1 VIEAVSK
8 AETPEDVV
16 HRLVNSLPATLLG
29 SAVCARLRTL
39 SILPT
44 IEAAKRCG
52 EFFQALGF
60 ISHAETLFDTLA
72 LSFPDRPAG
81 LVGLAQIAMHRKHW
95 KLALTRWDA
104 LMSKFPRQKNFYWL
118 TAYTQALEELG
129 RSAEA
134 TVSLA
139 ELTRNYTEQP
149 LMSIGKARSDMK
161 RGHWAIAIKGWDE
174 LLAAFPDDRAVPS
187 WKLARATALIEL
199 GRYEESEP
207 ELRHLIQADPWM
219 LPALHTLIRCYCMT
233 GRYAEALNELQSGI
247 FADAELPVLFPQKM
261 QILMELSQFEAARA
275 AFSLYMQHA
284 GDQESLEILFTY
296 ASPLHEGSRLT
307 EIHTDLLRRL
317 DALSASATVENTA
330 SGNTL
335 RERIKLALKY
345 GFQANANPI
354 GNDGADQKVESRLR
368 NKTVA
373 VYDKF
378 AVIQE
383 VRRLLP
389 TVEGIAVTGSA
400 AYEGSRFVAE
410 SDIDVV
416 AIYSKNGFAWGR
428 VDGRVLEIQTMR
440 VEMIKRRTQNPQHQL
455 TNWVWNTGKVGG
467 AEVLWGPSL
476 ENLVRSQITARTR
489 LVAGTTLIGELL
501 NNQHK
506 AKSGSRLQSLDVP
519 LVLTA
524 LRRVVSDALP
534 IRAEADSDLVDFTVM
549 SDFTKELENALIL
562 GEQARDILCNNDE
575 VQKIM
580 YWSAHR
586 TALEWLRRAMGIN
599 LEMPEVG
606 CLE

>member
-8 AETPEDVV
+8 AETTEEVV
-16 HRLVNSLPATLLG
+16 QRVANSLPATLIG
-29 SAVCARLRTL
+29 AAVFERLRTL

-52 EFFQALGF
+52 EFLQGLGF
-60 ISHAETLFDTLA
+60 ISHAETLFDSLA
-72 LSFPDRPAG
+72 SSFPDRPAG
-81 LVGLAQIAMHRKHW
+81 LLGLAQIAMHRKHW
-95 KLALTRWDA
+95 KLALMRWDA

-118 TAYTQALEELG
+118 TAHTQALEELG

-134 TVSLA
+134 AVGLA
-139 ELTRNYTEQP
+139 EIARNYTEQP
-149 LMSIGKARSDMK
+149 LMSVGKARSDMK
-161 RGHWAIAIKGWDE
+161 RGHWTIAIEGWDA
-174 LLAAFPDDRAVPS
+174 LLAAFPDDRAVPG
-187 WKLARATALIEL
+187 WKLARATSLIEL
-199 GRYEESEP
+199 GNYKEAEP

-219 LPALHTLIRCYCMT
+219 LPALHTLIRCCCMT
-233 GRYAEALNELQSGI
+233 GRYAEALNELQSCI

-261 QILMELSQFEAARA
+261 QILMELLQFEAARA

-284 GDQESLEILFTY
+284 VDQESLETLFTY
-296 ASPLHEGSRLT
+296 ASPLHEGLRLT
-307 EIHTDLLRRL
+307 EIYTDLLRRL
-317 DALSASATVENTA
+317 DALSASATVENPA
-330 SGNTL
+330 SGNDL
-335 RERIKLALKY
+335 RERIKLTLKY
-345 GFQANANPI
+345 GTQANASPI
-354 GNDGADQKVESRLR
+354 GIDAADEKTEGRLR
-368 NKTVA
+368 NKTKA
-373 VYDKF
+373 VYDKS

-389 TVEGIAVTGSA
+389 SVEGIAVTGSA

-416 AIYSKNGFAWGR
+416 ALYPKNGFAWGR

-440 VEMIKRRTQNPQHQL
+440 VEMIKRRTQNPQHHL
-455 TNWVWNTGKVGG
+455 TNWVWNTGKVGS
-467 AEVLWGPSL
+467 AEVLWGPPL
-476 ENLVRSQITARTR
+476 EGLVRSQITARTR

-534 IRAEADSDLVDFTVM
+534 IRAEPDSDLVSFTVM
-549 SDFTKELENALIL
+549 SDFTKELENAVIL
-562 GEQARDILCNNDE
+562 GEQARDILCDNDE

-586 TALEWLRRAMGIN
+586 TAIEWLRRMLGIN

-606 CLE
+606 SLE